1 MSGQSMPTDNAVTR
15 ALRDSLHE
23 IDTKLALL
31 AESNAR
37 LEKQVIGNGRMG
49 LADKVNELEDLVE
62 RISEIQMRHL
72 KDDRE
77 EITRRRERDET
88 RREEAQE
95 LAKENRQFKRNLIM
109 AALGVVLTNIGAWVV
124 FYMSNLSH

>member
-1 MSGQSMPTDNAVTR
+1 MSSQPMPTNQETMR
-15 ALRDSLHE
+15 ALWDSLHE

-37 LEKQVIGNGRMG
+37 LEKQVIGNGRIG

-77 EITRRRERDET
+77 EIHRREERDKK
-88 RREEAQE
+88 RREEAQG
-95 LAKENRQFKRNLIM
+95 LAKENRQFKRNIIM
-109 AALGVVLTNIGAWVV
+109 AALGVILTNLGVWVV
-124 FYMSNLSH
+124 YYLSTASH

>member
-1 MSGQSMPTDNAVTR
+1 MSSQPMPTEYEAMR
-15 ALRDSLHE
+15 ALRESLAK

-62 RISEIQMRHL
+62 RVSEIQMRHL
-72 KDDRE
+72 KDDKE
-77 EITRRRERDET
+77 EIDRRRVRDEE
-88 RREEAQE
+88 RRKEAQD

-109 AALGVVLTNIGAWVV
+109 AALGVVLTNIGAWTI
-124 FYMSNLSH
+124 FYITNMGN